1 MRIQPLFLFYMS
13 VLFALP
19 AHAINVGSEANNT
32 PGLDAFG
39 TPVGV
44 YGAVDLGNNEQSGDT
59 LGDLVGSGGNAATV
73 CFPDILAPEAASFT
87 MTASGC
93 SGAGTQTAS
102 ISASN
107 ASQVCDD
114 LSALNQGCSWRNEAC
129 THNGSPGGMFD
140 IVGPFLCTLDHWEF
154 FTGTVTAA
162 PSTVD
167 ITEVTEAEASIV
179 DYFTLTVGGT
189 QVEANAAS
197 FSAVTNSI
205 QLESVL
211 EGLSTLFDVTLSGTT
226 LTFTTTAT
234 GPIAL
239 TDLHLEF
246 STPASIATV

>member
-1 MRIQPLFLFYMS
+1 
-13 VLFALP
+13 
-19 AHAINVGSEANNT
+19 
-32 PGLDAFG
+32 
-39 TPVGV
+39 
-44 YGAVDLGNNEQSGDT
+44 
-59 LGDLVGSGGNAATV
+59 
-73 CFPDILAPEAASFT
+73 
-87 MTASGC
+87 
-93 SGAGTQTAS
+93 
-102 ISASN
+102 
-107 ASQVCDD
+107 
-114 LSALNQGCSWRNEAC
+114 
-129 THNGSPGGMFD
+129 MFD